1 MGIFKKKRIP
11 VERIIAFDSDWFD
24 SWESLRLEQEKN
36 PFPVDT
42 KVTFDES
49 LLMEIWSSIE
59 NHEPTSRVPYDE
71 EQQPINNVGES
82 YRQEQISLFCEGR
95 PGGEM
100 DWLAGFLLPEMAN
113 AYDKNAVA
121 IYVIKP
127 VASKD
132 ELANSF
138 SILHGGYMDKESAKK
153 VHKKILNLMGKNQ
166 FIPLLIRIQG
176 GSQDKPNYGV
186 FAYAKTKVL
195 KFP

>member
-95 PGGEM
+95 PGEEM